1 MTGYI
6 FKRLLL
12 MIPTLFGVMLVTFLV
27 TQFVPGG
34 PVEQL
39 VHELQKSRAH
49 GEASSGVEGLLY
61 RGATGL
67 DAERLKELRALYG
80 FDRPAHERFLSM
92 MGSFLTFDL
101 GSSYFHHRTVAE
113 LIVSK

>member
-1 MTGYI
+1 
-6 FKRLLL
+6 

-39 VHELQKSRAH
+39 ISQLEGSSAA
-49 GEASSGVEGLLY
+49 GEASSGTQGLY

-67 DAERLKELRALYG
+67 DEEYKQEIRVLDG
-80 FDRPAHERFLSM
+80 FDKPVYQRYFDM
-92 MGSFLTFDL
+92 M
-101 GSSYFHHRTVAE
+101 
-113 LIVSK
+113 KN